1 MSSAASVR
9 AVNRWASRIIPAL
22 LAGVVGFATYV
33 VSKRVCVD
41 YFLRYRHRSGTGI
54 ALLVLLFVFLVL
66 VILTYIRLICVIVY
80 NPGLEPRGQNAE
92 PAKEST
98 RPPAPGLQDD
108 IEAQRYQGGPEGGHG
123 GGGGYGGRDN
133 DPNSPG
139 LERFYS
145 KNVFVCENDG
155 LPRWCSSCR
164 IWKPDRVHHS
174 SEINRCVRKMD
185 HYCPWV
191 GGIISETSFKF
202 FVQFVTYTAAF
213 CVLCLVA
220 SVLCFRDRSR
230 NNLSVDGCVIAT
242 IALASFF
249 GLFTFGM
256 SVLSIRYIL
265 LNLTN
270 VEDLR
275 QKSTVHQLAIR
286 VPLSTEPGPQYY
298 LISYPL
304 PEPALKTP
312 SSSSRDTANNPRD
325 SLATRKF
332 AVVKTQIGENPW
344 DVGPYRNWVSV
355 MGTNPFDWLFPIRH
369 SPCVSGETNTS
380 FYEMGPLHDE
390 LRTRYSL
397 PALADEEHGAVTEMT
412 EVRHA
417 PGS

>member
-9 AVNRWASRIIPAL
+9 AVNRWASRIIPAI
-22 LAGVVGFATYV
+22 LAGCVGFATYV

-41 YFLRYRHRSGTGI
+41 YYLHYRGRPGTAI
-54 ALLVLLFVFLVL
+54 ALITLLSVFLLFV
-66 VILTYIRLICVIVY
+66 ICTYTRLILVIVY
-80 NPGLEPRGQNAE
+80 NPGVVPREQTATSI
-92 PAKEST
+92 KES
-98 RPPAPGLQDD
+98 RRSYLRRGQDD
-108 IEAQRYQGGPEGGHG
+108 IEAHRYD
-123 GGGGYGGRDN
+123 GGRDN

-145 KNVFVCENDG
+145 KDTFVCENDG

-164 IWKPDRVHHS
+164 IWKFDRVHHS
-174 SEINRCVRKMD
+174 SEIDKCVRKMD

-202 FVQFVTYTAAF
+202 FVQFVAYTTAF
-213 CVLCLVA
+213 CIVCLVA
-220 SVLCFRDRSR
+220 SVLCFRDRTR
-230 NNLSVDGCVIAT
+230 HQLPIDGFVIAV

-256 SVLSIRYIL
+256 TALSVRYIL

-286 VPLSTEPGPQYY
+286 VPLNTEPGPQYL

-304 PEPALKTP
+304 PEPALSSKTQ
-312 SSSSRDTANNPRD
+312 SSSTGENAATLRD

-332 AVVKTQIGENPW
+332 AVVKTQLGENPW

-355 MGTNPFDWLFPIRH
+355 MGTNMIDWVLPIRH
-369 SPCVSGETNTS
+369 SPCVAAETNTS
-380 FYEMGPLHDE
+380 FYEMGPLYDE

-397 PALADEEHGAVTEMT
+397 PPLSDESYEAITEMR
-412 EVRHA
+412 EVSHA
-417 PGS
+417 DGRRQSLEG